1 MNRPFR
7 RCATAALCSLA
18 FALVITSCA
27 AKPIPQARLSKS
39 AFITAGDT
47 NMWLIAGGKTVSVVD
62 VDGTAPENGQ
72 GPIELSPGTHTIKM
86 KCNEVVSDQEITVAA
101 GDVYQ
106 FSVYVDPNDHHV
118 EGRLQKI
125 RSTRG

>member
-1 MNRPFR
+1 LNSGFR
-7 RCATAALCSLA
+7 RFAISAACS
-18 FALVITSCA
+18 FALVLVITSCA

-47 NMWLIAGGKTVSVVD
+47 NMWLIAGGKTVTVVD
-62 VDGTAPENGQ
+62 VDGTAPENSK
-72 GPIELSPGTHTIKM
+72 GPIELSPGTHKIKM
-86 KCNEVVSDQEITVAA
+86 KCNEVLSDQEITVEA

-106 FSVYVDPNDHHV
+106 FSVYVDPTDHHV